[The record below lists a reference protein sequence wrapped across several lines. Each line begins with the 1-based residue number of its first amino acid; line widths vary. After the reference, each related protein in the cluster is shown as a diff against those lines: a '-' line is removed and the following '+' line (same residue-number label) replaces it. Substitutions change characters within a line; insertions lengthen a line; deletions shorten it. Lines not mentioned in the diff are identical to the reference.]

1 MADEKALKPKSF
13 RITDETAEK
22 FKEIS
27 ATIGGNQQ
35 EALAKLIEAYEF
47 QQGKAVLT
55 EKKADLEK
63 FEQYVAVL
71 VRMYMGSLEDNQ
83 NITDTV
89 RSEFYALLKSKDA
102 VIQDLQSQ
110 LTTAKQLREQSV
122 AKAKEYADQNAQ
134 LTANIQSLQTE
145 FDDKT
150 ANLQKM
156 LDDRSSLNRVLTD
169 SCEELKERVAAMESA
184 GKELNAVKESLNQA
198 NAELYEE
205 KKGRK
210 AAEKEL
216 QVANKEHEQELAH
229 VKDQAHVELDR
240 AILDV
245 ERTHQAAMQEL
256 KDQKQ
261 KEIDKYQEKYF
272 ELLEKV
278 ENNRAAMQELK
289 DQKQKEIEQYQ
300 QKYFELL
307 EKSKTE

>member
-1 MADEKALKPKSF
+1 MADDKSLKPKSF
-13 RITDETAEK
+13 RITDETADK
-22 FKEIS
+22 FKEI
-27 ATIGGNQQ
+27 AGTIGGNQQ

-89 RSEFYALLKSKDA
+89 RTEFEALLKSKDA

-110 LTTAKQLREQSV
+110 LTTAKQLREQSA
-122 AKAKEYADQNAQ
+122 AKAKEYADQNSQ
-134 LTANIQSLQTE
+134 LN
-145 FDDKT
+145 DDIRNLRDEYEEKT

-156 LDDRSSLNRVLTD
+156 LDDKSSLNRVLTD
-169 SCEELKERVAAMESA
+169 SCEELKGRLSAVESA
-184 GKELNAVKESLNQA
+184 EKELDAVKESLKQTMSELDEEKSERKTAEKDLQA
-198 NAELYEE
+198 E
-205 KKGRK
+205 KKG
-210 AAEKEL
+210 
-216 QVANKEHEQELAH
+216 HEQELAH
-229 VKDQAHVELDR
+229 VKELAKVDLDR
-240 AILDV
+240 ALLDA

-261 KEIDKYQEKYF
+261 AEVDKYQQKYF
-272 ELLEKV
+272 ELIEKF
-278 ENNRAAMQELK
+278 EANRAAMQELK

-300 QKYFELL
+300 QKYLDLL
-307 EKSKTE
+307 ERSKTE